1 MINSN
6 FRAVQKLL
14 SFDRF
19 RSPFLIAS
27 FVLASLLMPMFQLVN
42 SNIKDLGIQYI
53 DGVLISFLVSL
64 IVFIF
69 SSILAWRPLQ
79 RAFLLLSLAL
89 VISSF
94 LNTFFVPNNLLVSDG
109 TDDILLGIRSEAAY
123 VVFLVFILLFFPLYF
138 KGKVFSKINETLIFS
153 AKLLSVLAVLLT
165 SYQVTFLPEKHS
177 FLLKS
182 FSTNE
187 MKTITLGKKNVL
199 ILSFDQ
205 IQGSAFNGFIVSEDG
220 KAFKNTLSGFDF
232 YPNSVT
238 TYPNTEYSLSGFF
251 LTRPV
256 NDNSETLQS
265 SINSEDNFLKKSS
278 VGGIKSEI
286 YYPAR
291 RLNLSPDFTQSEANP
306 SLLYFYALNNA
317 FGLNAAQLSI
327 LKGLHHSFNKHKWKF
342 DSWLLEK
349 LPNHIVYDETLPGN
363 MIFIHFLFSHQPFMI
378 NDSGQL
384 YDQNTLHQKQNISG
398 FIDSINF
405 VSTRTSTVIEKL
417 KEIGAYDNTAIFLMS
432 DHGFEANINARKAVQ
447 ENPDYFHGNDDFLSM
462 DNIKPLGAY
471 NPLIM
476 FKDFDSQHSFR
487 VKDNVVSLND
497 IGATVCDL
505 MQCGN
510 LNDSGTISLKKL
522 ENTQQRLHDFWIY
535 HGSAANRH
543 ADGYD
548 RLHTFKPK
556 HWSRYKAA
564 SLDEL
569 LEVLIYE
576 IDSPIVFNDV
586 FSFSRDDIVNTGLSS
601 KEPWGRWSDGAKAEF
616 KFKTESNSKNGSIQ
630 LNLKGF
636 VTPKNPEQTAS
647 VFINDEPVGDIQISV
662 GEAQPKQFIFALPD
676 TQDHK
681 YTIRFEI
688 DKPTTP
694 KSVGV
699 NADTRELGFGFVDMK
714 LLPDGVTAQ

>member
-6 FRAVQKLL
+6 FRADQKFL

-27 FVLASLLMPMFQLVN
+27 SVLASLLMPMFQLVN

-109 TDDILLGIRSEAAY
+109 TDGILLATRSEAAY

-138 KGKVFSKINETLIFS
+138 KGKVFSKINETLIFL
-153 AKLLSVLAVLLT
+153 AKLLAVLAVLLT

-177 FLLKS
+177 FLLKY

-187 MKTITLGKKNVL
+187 TKTITLGKKNVL

-205 IQGSAFNGFIVSEDG
+205 IQGSAFNGFIDSEDG

-265 SINSEDNFLKKSS
+265 SIKSEDNFLNKSS
-278 VGGIKSEI
+278 VSGIKSEI

-291 RLNLSPDFTQSEANP
+291 RLAQRLNLSQKQNP

-317 FGLNAAQLSI
+317 FGLNAAKLSI
-327 LKGLHHSFNKHKWKF
+327 LKGLHHSFNKHNWKF
-342 DSWLLEK
+342 DSRLLEK

-363 MIFIHFLFSHQPFMI
+363 MIFIHFFFSHQPFMI

-384 YDQNTLHQKQNISG
+384 YDKNTLHQKQNVSG
-398 FIDSINF
+398 FIDTINF
-405 VSTRTSTVIEKL
+405 MSTRTSTVIEKL
-417 KEIGAYDNTAIFLMS
+417 KEIGAYDNTAIFFMS
-432 DHGFEANINARKAVQ
+432 DHGFEANINARKVVQ
-447 ENPDYFHGNDDFLSM
+447 ENPDYFHSNADFLSM

-487 VKDNVVSLND
+487 VKDNVVSIID

-535 HGSAANRH
+535 HGSNANR
-543 ADGYD
+543 
-548 RLHTFKPK
+548 
-556 HWSRYKAA
+556 
-564 SLDEL
+564 
-569 LEVLIYE
+569 
-576 IDSPIVFNDV
+576 
-586 FSFSRDDIVNTGLSS
+586 
-601 KEPWGRWSDGAKAEF
+601 
-616 KFKTESNSKNGSIQ
+616 
-630 LNLKGF
+630 
-636 VTPKNPEQTAS
+636 
-647 VFINDEPVGDIQISV
+647 
-662 GEAQPKQFIFALPD
+662 
-676 TQDHK
+676 
-681 YTIRFEI
+681 
-688 DKPTTP
+688 
-694 KSVGV
+694 
-699 NADTRELGFGFVDMK
+699 
-714 LLPDGVTAQ
+714 